1 MFFTVDESLMDPR
14 LRPLWRKLRY
24 NRRLRHWL
32 SVAGQRAL
40 AYVRLMRLHRPIG
53 SFLLLW
59 PTLWALWLA
68 AAGHPTLKLF
78 AIFVIG
84 VFVMRSAGCIINDFA
99 DRNFDPQ
106 VQRTRTRPLAT
117 RELNIWE
124 ALALFIALC
133 LVGLGLVLML
143 NRLTQE
149 LAVIGA
155 VLVITYPFMKR
166 YTYLPQPYLG
176 LAFGWGIPMAY
187 AAVTGG
193 VPTEAW
199 LIFIANIIWATVYDT
214 MYAMVDRPDD
224 IRIGVKST
232 AILFGDLDRMI
243 IGILQVLLL
252 IALLLVGYQTNMGLV
267 YYLGLVCALLFSVYQ
282 QVLIRQRNP
291 QRCFQ
296 AFMNNNWFGA
306 AVFAGI
312 LLNYTFSIAA

>member
-1 MFFTVDESLMDPR
+1 MDPR
-14 LRPLWRKLRY
+14 LRPVWRKLRY
-24 NRRLRHWL
+24 SRVVRHWL
-32 SVAGQRAL
+32 PFVGQRAW
-40 AYVRLMRLHRPIG
+40 AYLRLMRLHRPIG

-68 AAGHPTLKLF
+68 ADGHPTPKLF

-117 RELNIWE
+117 REVSIWE
-124 ALALFIALC
+124 ALTLFAILC
-133 LVGLGLVLML
+133 LIALGLVLLL
-143 NRLTQE
+143 NRLTLE

-155 VLVITYPFMKR
+155 VLVISYPFMKR

-187 AAVTGG
+187 AAVTDS
-193 VPTEAW
+193 VPTVAW

-224 IRIGVKST
+224 IRIGIKST
-232 AILFGDLDRMI
+232 AILFGELDRVV

-252 IALLLVGYQTNMGLV
+252 ADLLLVGHQTGMSAV
-267 YYLGLVCALLFSVYQ
+267 YYLCIGVALLFALYQ
-282 QVLIRQRNP
+282 QILIRHRNP
-291 QRCFQ
+291 QHCFQ

-312 LLNYTFSIAA
+312 LLHYTFMTGT

>member
-1 MFFTVDESLMDPR
+1 MDPR
-14 LRPLWRKLRY
+14 LRPVWRKLRY
-24 NRRLRHWL
+24 
-32 SVAGQRAL
+32 SRAL
-40 AYVRLMRLHRPIG
+40 RRWLPAVGRRAWAYLRLMRLHRPIG

-68 AAGHPTLKLF
+68 ADGHPTPKLF

-99 DRNFDPQ
+99 DRNFDPH
-106 VQRTRTRPLAT
+106 VQRTRARPLAT
-117 RELNIWE
+117 REVSIWE
-124 ALALFIALC
+124 ALILFALLC
-133 LVGLGLVLML
+133 LIALGLVLLL

-155 VLVITYPFMKR
+155 LLVISYPFMKR

-193 VPTEAW
+193 VPTVAW
-199 LIFIANIIWATVYDT
+199 LIFIANVIWATVYDT

-224 IRIGVKST
+224 IRIGIKST
-232 AILFGDLDRMI
+232 AILFGDLDRTI

-252 IALLLVGYQTNMGLV
+252 MDLLLVGYQTRMSTV
-267 YYLGLVCALLFSVYQ
+267 YYLGLAFALLFAFYQ
-282 QVLIRQRNP
+282 QVLIRRRNP

-312 LLNYTFSIAA
+312 LLHYTFTTRI

>member
-1 MFFTVDESLMDPR
+1 MDPR

-24 NRRLRHWL
+24 NRALRRWL
-32 SVAGQRAL
+32 PLVGRRTW
-40 AYVRLMRLHRPIG
+40 AYLRLMRLHRPIG

-68 AAGHPTLKLF
+68 ADGHPTPKLF
-78 AIFVIG
+78 IIFIIG

-106 VQRTRTRPLAT
+106 VQRTRARPLAT
-117 RELNIWE
+117 REVRVWE
-124 ALALFIALC
+124 ALILFVILC
-133 LVGLGLVLML
+133 LIALGLVLLL

-155 VLVITYPFMKR
+155 VLVISYPFMKR

-187 AAVTGG
+187 AAVTGS
-193 VPTEAW
+193 VPTVAW
-199 LIFIANIIWATVYDT
+199 LIFIANVIWSTVYDT

-224 IRIGVKST
+224 IRIGIKST
-232 AILFGDLDRMI
+232 AILFGELDRMI

-252 IALLLVGYQTNMGLV
+252 IDLLLVGYQTHMSAV
-267 YYLGLVCALLFSVYQ
+267 YYLGIAFALLFAVYQ
-282 QVLIRQRNP
+282 QALIRRRNP

-312 LLNYTFSIAA
+312 LLHYTFTTRG

>member
-1 MFFTVDESLMDPR
+1 MDPR
-14 LRPLWRKLRY
+14 LRPVWRKLRY
-24 NRRLRHWL
+24 
-32 SVAGQRAL
+32 SRAL
-40 AYVRLMRLHRPIG
+40 RRWLPAVGRRAWAYLRLMRLHRPIG

-68 AAGHPTLKLF
+68 ADGHPTPKLF

-99 DRNFDPQ
+99 DRNFDPH
-106 VQRTRTRPLAT
+106 VQRTRARPLAT
-117 RELNIWE
+117 REVSIWE
-124 ALALFIALC
+124 ALILFALLC
-133 LVGLGLVLML
+133 LIALGLVLLL

-155 VLVITYPFMKR
+155 LLVISYPFMKR

-193 VPTEAW
+193 VPTVAW
-199 LIFIANIIWATVYDT
+199 LIFIANVIWATVYDT

-224 IRIGVKST
+224 IRIGIKST
-232 AILFGDLDRMI
+232 AILFGDLDRTI

-252 IALLLVGYQTNMGLV
+252 MDLLLVGYQTRMSTV
-267 YYLGLVCALLFSVYQ
+267 YYLGLAFALLFAFYQ
-282 QVLIRQRNP
+282 QVLIRRRNP

-312 LLNYTFSIAA
+312 LLHYTFTTRV

>member
-1 MFFTVDESLMDPR
+1 MDPR

-24 NRRLRHWL
+24 
-32 SVAGQRAL
+32 SRAL
-40 AYVRLMRLHRPIG
+40 RRWLPAVGRRAWAYLRLMRLHRPIG

-68 AAGHPTLKLF
+68 ASGHPTPKLF

-99 DRNFDPQ
+99 DRNFDPH
-106 VQRTRTRPLAT
+106 VQRTRARPLAT
-117 RELNIWE
+117 REVSIWE
-124 ALALFIALC
+124 ALILFVILC
-133 LVGLGLVLML
+133 LMALGLVLSL

-155 VLVITYPFMKR
+155 VLVISYPFMKR

-187 AAVTGG
+187 AAVIGS
-193 VPTEAW
+193 VPTVAW
-199 LIFIANIIWATVYDT
+199 LIFIANVIWATVYDT

-224 IRIGVKST
+224 LRIGVKST
-232 AILFGDLDRMI
+232 AILFGDLDRLI
-243 IGILQVLLL
+243 IGILQLLL
-252 IALLLVGYQTNMGLV
+252 LADLLLVGHQTGMGTA
-267 YYLGLVCALLFSVYQ
+267 YYLGLLFALLFAAYEQ
-282 QVLIRQRNP
+282 ILIRRRNP
-291 QRCFQ
+291 QRCFE

-312 LLNYTFSIAA
+312 LLHYTFTTRV

>member
-1 MFFTVDESLMDPR
+1 M
-14 LRPLWRKLRY
+14 WRKLRY
-24 NRRLRHWL
+24 NRSLRHWL
-32 SVAGQRAL
+32 SFALQRSR
-40 AYVRLMRLHRPIG
+40 AYLRLMRLHRPIG

-68 AAGHPTLKLF
+68 ADGHPAPKQFT
-78 AIFVIG
+78 IFVIG

-99 DRNFDPQ
+99 DRNFDPY
-106 VQRTRTRPLAT
+106 VQRTRERPLAT
-117 RELNIWE
+117 REVSIWE
-124 ALALFIALC
+124 ALVLFVLLC
-133 LVGLGLVLML
+133 LTGLGLVLML

-155 VLVITYPFMKR
+155 LLVVSYPFMKR

-193 VPTEAW
+193 VPTVAW

-232 AILFGDLDRMI
+232 AILFGDLDRTI
-243 IGILQVLLL
+243 IAILQVLLML
-252 IALLLVGYQTNMGLV
+252 NLLMVGYQTHMSVAYYIGL
-267 YYLGLVCALLFSVYQ
+267 GFALLFAAYQ
-282 QVLIRQRNP
+282 QLLIRRRNP

-312 LLNYTFSIAA
+312 LLHYTFIKAL

>member
-1 MFFTVDESLMDPR
+1 MDPR
-14 LRPLWRKLRY
+14 LRPVWRKLRY
-24 NRRLRHWL
+24 SRMLRHWL
-32 SVAGQRAL
+32 PFIIHRAWVYL
-40 AYVRLMRLHRPIG
+40 RLMRLHRPIG

-68 AAGHPTLKLF
+68 AAGHPTPKF
-78 AIFVIG
+78 FTIFVIG

-99 DRNFDPQ
+99 DRNFDPH
-106 VQRTRTRPLAT
+106 VLRTRARPLAT
-117 RELNIWE
+117 REVSIWE
-124 ALALFIALC
+124 ALILFAILC
-133 LVGLGLVLML
+133 LIALGLVLLL
-143 NRLTQE
+143 NRLTLE

-155 VLVITYPFMKR
+155 ALVISYPFMKR

-193 VPTEAW
+193 VPSVAW

-224 IRIGVKST
+224 IRIGIKST
-232 AILFGDLDRMI
+232 AILFGDLDRLV

-252 IALLLVGYQTNMGLV
+252 SDLLLVGYHTGMSAV
-267 YYLGLVCALLFSVYQ
+267 YYLGIGFALLFAVYQ
-282 QVLIRQRNP
+282 QILIRRRNP

-312 LLNYTFSIAA
+312 LLHYTFATHA

>member
-1 MFFTVDESLMDPR
+1 MFFAGYENLMDPR
-14 LRPLWRKLRY
+14 LKSAWRKLRY

-32 SVAGQRAL
+32 QLAGRRAS
-40 AYVRLMRLHRPIG
+40 AYLRLMRMHRPIG

-68 AAGHPTLKLF
+68 AEGHPTPKLF

-99 DRNFDPQ
+99 DRNFDPH

-117 RELNIWE
+117 REVSIWE
-124 ALALFIALC
+124 ALALFVILC
-133 LVGLGLVLML
+133 MAALGLVLML

-155 VLVITYPFMKR
+155 LLVISYPFMKR

-187 AAVTGG
+187 AAVTGS
-193 VPTEAW
+193 VPTIAW
-199 LIFIANIIWATVYDT
+199 LIFIANIIWTTVYDT
-214 MYAMVDRPDD
+214 MYAMVDRRDD
-224 IRIGVKST
+224 IRIGIKST
-232 AILFGDLDRMI
+232 AILFGDLDRII
-243 IGILQVLLL
+243 IGILQVSLLTD
-252 IALLLVGYQTNMGLV
+252 LLLVGYQAHMSGV
-267 YYLGLVCALLFSVYQ
+267 YYLGIAFALLFALYQ
-282 QVLIRQRNP
+282 QILIRRRSP

-306 AVFAGI
+306 AIFAGI
-312 LLNYTFSIAA
+312 LLNYTFTT

>member
-1 MFFTVDESLMDPR
+1 MDPR
-14 LRPLWRKLRY
+14 LRPVWRKLRY
-24 NRRLRHWL
+24 SRVLRHWL
-32 SVAGQRAL
+32 PFIGRRAW
-40 AYVRLMRLHRPIG
+40 AYLRLMRLHRPIG

-68 AAGHPTLKLF
+68 AAGHPTPKLF
-78 AIFVIG
+78 TIFVIG

-99 DRNFDPQ
+99 DRNFDPH
-106 VQRTRTRPLAT
+106 VQRTRARPLAT
-117 RELNIWE
+117 REVSIWE
-124 ALALFIALC
+124 ALSLFVILC
-133 LVGLGLVLML
+133 LIALGLVLLL
-143 NRLTQE
+143 NRLTLE

-155 VLVITYPFMKR
+155 ALVISYPFMKR

-193 VPTEAW
+193 VPTVAW
-199 LIFIANIIWATVYDT
+199 LIFIANIIWVTVYDT

-224 IRIGVKST
+224 IRIGIKST
-232 AILFGDLDRMI
+232 AILFGELDRLV

-252 IALLLVGYQTNMGLV
+252 SDLLLVGYQTGMGAV
-267 YYLGLVCALLFSVYQ
+267 YYLGIGFALLFVVYQ
-282 QVLIRQRNP
+282 QILIRRRNP
-291 QRCFQ
+291 QHCFQ

-312 LLNYTFSIAA
+312 LLNYTFTTAT

>member
-1 MFFTVDESLMDPR
+1 MDPR
-14 LRPLWRKLRY
+14 LRPVWRKLRY
-24 NRRLRHWL
+24 
-32 SVAGQRAL
+32 SRAL
-40 AYVRLMRLHRPIG
+40 RRWLPAVGRRAWAYLRLMRLHRPIG

-68 AAGHPTLKLF
+68 ADGHPTPKLF

-99 DRNFDPQ
+99 DRNFDPH
-106 VQRTRTRPLAT
+106 VQRTRARPLAT
-117 RELNIWE
+117 REVSIWE
-124 ALALFIALC
+124 ALILFALLC
-133 LVGLGLVLML
+133 LMALGLVLLL

-155 VLVITYPFMKR
+155 LLVISYPFMKR

-193 VPTEAW
+193 VPTVAW
-199 LIFIANIIWATVYDT
+199 LIFIANVIWATVYDT

-224 IRIGVKST
+224 IRIGIKST
-232 AILFGDLDRMI
+232 AILFGDLDRTI

-252 IALLLVGYQTNMGLV
+252 MDLLLVGYQTRMSAV
-267 YYLGLVCALLFSVYQ
+267 YYLGLAFALLFAFYQ
-282 QVLIRQRNP
+282 QVLIRRRNP

-312 LLNYTFSIAA
+312 LLHYTFTTRV